1 MKKLVIVLA
10 ALVTLAAV
18 SLAGGAKFKAEEFQD
33 PATVANKNL
42 DLSLKKLKKLNIK
55 KVAILECYGEF
66 VVSKEVTDNQLGT
79 IKSSSIDIDKDYYTN
94 TANRVYD
101 GLVALLEKNGI
112 AVVAKDQVQANPTY
126 KDWSLKEEKEGR
138 GVTAGMFKPTKV
150 NETQKISTTGLGIFP
165 GAFGM
170 MKVAPTVAQVTAELG
185 ADGFLQV
192 WFKVDI
198 GKKFAPVLSEFEVK
212 MSSDLRSQEV
222 GFSGHKSLRYDFYTQ
237 WEQIMKLK
245 DAIVSEADVKGAA
258 KGSIDLAKYDA
269 ELMGM
274 LTAVENGLGYGIHEQ
289 LPDRAPVV
297 HEPAA
302 PPAENSA
309 EPAKTE

>member
-1 MKKLVIVLA
+1 MKR
-10 ALVTLAAV
+10 ALVLIAFAAMLALPAA
-18 SLAGGAKFKAEEFQD
+18 AGGTKYKPEEFRD
-33 PATVANKNL
+33 PATVAKKNL

-55 KVAILECYGEF
+55 KLAILECYGEF
-66 VVSKEVTDNQLGT
+66 VVSREVTDNQLGT
-79 IKSSSIDIDKDYYTN
+79 IKSSSIDINKDYYTN

-101 GLVALLEKNGI
+101 DLVALLEKNGI
-112 AVVAKDQVQANPTY
+112 AVVTKEQVQSNPTY

-138 GVTAGMFKPTKV
+138 GVTSGMFKPTKV
-150 NETQKISTTGLGIFP
+150 SETQKISTTGLGIFP

-198 GKKFAPVLSEFEVK
+198 GKKFAPVLSAFEIK
-212 MSSDLRSQEV
+212 MSTDLRSQEV

-237 WEQIMKLK
+237 WEQIANLREG
-245 DAIVSEADVKGAA
+245 IISEADVRGAE
-258 KGSIDLAKYDA
+258 KGSLDLAKYDA

-274 LTAVENGLGYGIHEQ
+274 LTALENALSYSIHEL
-289 LPDRAPVV
+289 LPENTPIIRQSAPV
-297 HEPAA
+297 EGAGETA
-302 PPAENSA
+302 PQGQ
-309 EPAKTE
+309 